1 MGHIFPCAWPCLCID
16 TVIYSYNYGFSRI
29 GLVWRYD
36 FMKTSSSEVL
46 RYRYPSTPT
55 EGHSGRYAR
64 YRSFSGLVASAVQH
78 PLVVV
83 VVGPKISQTTK
94 SLSSAPV
101 ANILCYTNCDPVY
114 QGELRFRPPFLGPR
128 GREKLLTT
136 KAACQSMT
144 YVTQVRILKLMKIV

>member
-1 MGHIFPCAWPCLCID
+1 
-16 TVIYSYNYGFSRI
+16 
-29 GLVWRYD
+29 
-36 FMKTSSSEVL
+36 MKTSSSEVL

-83 VVGPKISQTTK
+83 VVVVVVVGPKISQTSK

-114 QGELRFRPPFLGPR
+114 QGELRALPSPVPPFLGPR
-128 GREKLLTT
+128 GREKLLT
-136 KAACQSMT
+136 SMT
-144 YVTQVRILKLMKIV
+144 YVTQVRICEIDEKCIDVKFSDGIQISNRNHC